1 MTSKARDISI
11 SGVGIGIHSGG
22 AGMASTVTTLN
33 FIGDGNAM
41 AFHQSTNT
49 MDITSH
55 GLGISSGGNSIGA
68 GVTQINFIGAATTV
82 SAAGGNVNVTI
93 GQATDGLVSET
104 LAIAYSIKFYRN

>member
-41 AFHQSTNT
+41 AFR
-49 MDITSH
+49 
-55 GLGISSGGNSIGA
+55 A
-68 GVTQINFIGAATTV
+68 GYWR
-82 SAAGGNVNVTI
+82 SC
-93 GQATDGLVSET
+93 L
-104 LAIAYSIKFYRN
+104 